1 MPAYLLSGL
10 PVSRGCDLPLGMARA
25 ATHEPKQVP
34 LYPRQLRL
42 LQLLR
47 AFGGALGKVDLQ
59 KLLFLYCQES
69 SSPPYTFVPY
79 RFGAFSF
86 TSYADLRKL
95 IELGLVV
102 DEDGWVLTPKAEK
115 TIATEDVEFMAFAR
129 KYSELRGDPLVALT
143 YRRYPYFATRSEISD
158 RVLAG
163 DMPALKAITAAK
175 PLTTQTRI
183 FTVGYEGQTVDS
195 FLNALIVSAV
205 DVLCDVRRNPISR
218 KPGFSK
224 STLANSCR
232 NVGIAYEHIPE
243 LGIDSSKRRTL
254 ETQADYDALFADYE
268 RDWLPEQK
276 PALRRLRELSNGGRV
291 ALMCFERDPQ
301 QCHRHCVA
309 EILETEFGTNYAP
322 RHL

>member
-1 MPAYLLSGL
+1 MARGA
-10 PVSRGCDLPLGMARA
+10 SRGS
-25 ATHEPKQVP
+25 KKVK
-34 LYPRQLRL
+34 LYPRQQRL
-42 LQLLR
+42 LQLIG

-69 SSPPYTFVPY
+69 NSPPYAFVPY
-79 RFGAFSF
+79 RYGAFSF

-95 IELGLVV
+95 IEFGLVV
-102 DEDGWVLTPKAEK
+102 DEEQWVLTPLASKIVQTGDLELM
-115 TIATEDVEFMAFAR
+115 VFAK
-129 KYSELRGDPLVALT
+129 KYSDRGDSLVALT
-143 YRRYPYFATRSEISD
+143 YRRYPYFAIRSEIAE

-163 DMPALKAITAAK
+163 DAQALRAIRGAEPVRSA
-175 PLTTQTRI
+175 TRI

-195 FLNALIVSAV
+195 FLNALVASAV

-224 STLANSCR
+224 STLDNSCR

-268 RDWLPEQK
+268 RDWLPEQR
-276 PALRRLRELSNGGRV
+276 PALERLRELSNGRRV

-309 EILETEFGTNYAP
+309 ETLETKFGTTYAP